1 MKKVIML
8 VAALAL
14 IAGSASAGPVAYM
27 GLYSDGAHAVCSQ
40 TVPAPYAAFVLW
52 HWVLPSDL
60 GTICAEFKITL
71 PAGGVYFATGTTV
84 NPEHSVALGDPINGV
99 SICFADCQTDW
110 FWTYQL
116 NILPTVITA
125 EVILVEAH
133 PDAGAYQVANCEP
146 GYPIEP
152 CTLLNNLHINEDC
165 IVGTETSSWGAIK
178 GMYSE

>member
-14 IAGSASAGPVAYM
+14 IAGSVSAGPVAYM
-27 GLYSDGAHAVCSQ
+27 GLYSDAAHSVCSQ
-40 TVPAPYAAFVLW
+40 PVPAPYAAFVCW

-60 GTICAEFKITL
+60 GTICAEFKITI
-71 PAGGVYFATGTTV
+71 PAVYFSTLTTV
-84 NPEHSVALGDPINGV
+84 NPEHSVALGDPLNGV

-116 NILPTVITA
+116 NMLPTVA
-125 EVILVEAH
+125 DPAVILVEAH
-133 PDAGAYQVANCEP
+133 PDAGAYQVANCTE

-152 CTLLNNLHINEDC
+152 ATLLNNLHMNEDC